1 MDNDVILSQFDA
13 MDEKVGA
20 LLELCANLKVAN
32 TRLKSRIEIMEK
44 EIKAK
49 SEAELKYTER
59 KELIREKVNNL
70 IEKLNHIPEATA
82 S

>member
-1 MDNDVILSQFDA
+1 MILSQFDD
-13 MDEKVGA
+13 MDKKVES
-20 LLELCANLKVAN
+20 LLELCAHLKAAN

-49 SEAELKYTER
+49 SEAELKFSER
-59 KELIREKVNNL
+59 KELIRGKISHL
-70 IEKLNHIPEATA
+70 IEKLNHISEAPA

>member
-13 MDEKVGA
+13 MDEKVEA
-20 LLELCANLKVAN
+20 LLDLCANLKVAN
-32 TRLKSRIEIMEK
+32 KRLKSRIEIMEK

-59 KELIREKVNNL
+59 KKLIREKVDNL
-70 IEKLNHIPEATA
+70 IEKLNHISEASA